1 MNRACIMPVCE
12 CVCVEKCEYASK
24 LEFFCAHREE
34 IGRVVA
40 AEAAAPPAPTQAA
53 KQRIQNENK
62 NKIKMK

>member
-1 MNRACIMPVCE
+1 MNRVCIMDVC
-12 CVCVEKCEYASK
+12 VSVEKCEYASK

-40 AEAAAPPAPTQAA
+40 AEATAAAPTQAA
-53 KQRIQNENK
+53 KQHIQNENK